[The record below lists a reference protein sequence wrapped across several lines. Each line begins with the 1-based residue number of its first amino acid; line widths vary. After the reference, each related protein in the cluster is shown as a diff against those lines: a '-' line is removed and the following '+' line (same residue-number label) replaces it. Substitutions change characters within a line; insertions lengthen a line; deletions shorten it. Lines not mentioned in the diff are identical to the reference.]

1 MEKRLFI
8 AEAHDLISLIE
19 DSLFGDKNDEL
30 PISVEEIT
38 NYWVNDFLTIS
49 NRLPV
54 KTLRRYLDP
63 VETHCTLT
71 AQEMKLFREILF
83 HTIENFDFTYN
94 LGMPTMHHR
103 IKDGMI
109 EFYILRG

>member
-8 AEAHDLISLIE
+8 AEAHDLISLVE
-19 DSLFGDKNDEL
+19 ESVFNNEKDNL

-49 NRLPV
+49 NKLPV
-54 KTLRRYLDP
+54 KKLRRYLDQ

-71 AQEMKLFREILF
+71 AVEMKLFKEILF
-83 HTIENFDFTYN
+83 HTIENFSFLDN
-94 LGMPTMHHR
+94 LGVPTMHHR
-103 IKDGMI
+103 ISDGMI